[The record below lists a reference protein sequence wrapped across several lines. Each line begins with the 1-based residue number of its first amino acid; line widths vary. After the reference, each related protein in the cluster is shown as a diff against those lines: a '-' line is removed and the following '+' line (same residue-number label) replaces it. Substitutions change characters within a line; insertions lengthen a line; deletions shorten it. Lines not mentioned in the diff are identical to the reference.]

1 MTEPLK
7 EQSRMIAKELS
18 WKPTEREELI
28 EIMQKQLKYHFLK
41 SKTDGWVEFLGNPDN
56 FINDLTRAFLEW
68 HKKERKEWYD
78 FHEKSMEILADNLNK
93 QRVAELKEMEKLYAD
108 TRRTRN
114 A

>member
-18 WKPTEREELI
+18 WKPTETEREELI

-56 FINDLTRAFLEW
+56 FINDIADAILEW
-68 HKKERKEWYD
+68 HKKQLLTAKQGER
-78 FHEKSMEILADNLNK
+78 
-93 QRVAELKEMEKLYAD
+93 
-108 TRRTRN
+108 
-114 A
+114 